1 MIETSTSS
9 SSLSISTPDNGIAIA
24 NLGSQTSSRA
34 LGVSS
39 YRSPLPRQ
47 TVQYRAI
54 QSKPSSA
61 NVPLEEEGRNV
72 FLSDLSD
79 HESALM
85 PYPTIPKQPI
95 WADAVVDSADSRY
108 FHFFLCH
115 MSNILIYGDLFPK
128 AINEIF
134 ARTLQSKPLRHIVLC
149 MSSGFID
156 GYLQRPV
163 TRSLTHKQEA
173 FSSLR
178 ECLSSG
184 KITEDVAIAICL
196 MLFMDIFSGKTIP
209 QAHLRGLY
217 LVLKELH
224 IDSSNNSPLFW
235 NKVSP
240 ILMLIWRLA
249 LKIDGIISTIQ
260 QDVPIFPPFP
270 AEFNVLQRQWA
281 LSLAK
286 DSQSADWA
294 LASFALDN
302 LYHRSLHWAWEG
314 GIMRNSESYLND
326 PRVRGEYEKMV
337 RRRVAQL
344 NAETTDWLKQ
354 PAVAF
359 ALQLENLKQ
368 HGEIPSNINTFLD
381 YPPVHIHDR
390 HFTLLLN
397 QWRAQYLFVSFVA
410 MPLELRRHTRT
421 QLTHAIDI
429 CRTHAALALSP
440 TSKEYSTEL
449 FVVLTA
455 GHTFVGGKRF
465 QREYK
470 WVHDRIAQMYEMQH
484 PLLSQMSHF
493 MEMVKDF
500 GRRSND
506 WDEFDE
512 DEQEQEQED
521 WGNIIA

>member
-1 MIETSTSS
+1 
-9 SSLSISTPDNGIAIA
+9 
-24 NLGSQTSSRA
+24 
-34 LGVSS
+34 
-39 YRSPLPRQ
+39 
-47 TVQYRAI
+47 
-54 QSKPSSA
+54 
-61 NVPLEEEGRNV
+61 
-72 FLSDLSD
+72 
-79 HESALM
+79 M

-173 FSSLR
+173 FSSLQ

-184 KITEDVAIAICL
+184 EITEDVAIAICL
-196 MLFMDIFSGKTIP
+196 MLFMDVFSGKTIP

-249 LKIDGIISTIQ
+249 LKIDGMISTIQ

-270 AEFNVLQRQWA
+270 AEFNILQRQWA

-286 DSQSADWA
+286 DGRSADWA

-302 LYHRSLHWAWEG
+302 LYHRSLHWTWEG
-314 GIMRNSESYLND
+314 GIMRNSEGYLND
-326 PRVRGEYEKMV
+326 PRVRGEYEIMV

-368 HGEIPSNINTFLD
+368 QGEIPSNIDTFLD

-397 QWRAQYLFVSFVA
+397 QWRAQYLYVSFVA
-410 MPLELRRHTRT
+410 MPLELRRHTRM

-440 TSKEYSTEL
+440 ISKEYSTEL

-465 QREYK
+465 QREFK

-512 DEQEQEQED
+512 DEEEEEED
-521 WGNIIA
+521 WGNVIA